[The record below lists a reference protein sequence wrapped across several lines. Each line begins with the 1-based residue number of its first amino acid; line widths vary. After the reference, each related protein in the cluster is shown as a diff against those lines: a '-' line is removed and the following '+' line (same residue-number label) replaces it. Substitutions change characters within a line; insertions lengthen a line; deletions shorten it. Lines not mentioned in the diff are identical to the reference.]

1 MTSGWALS
9 EGVEPTDELLD
20 LIKEVSSVSI
30 LAGAGQVKQSFLLK
44 KLIICCKLAFVRGL
58 KEYYVFRRKK
68 KHRLILKSES

>member
-30 LAGAGQVKQSFLLK
+30 LAGAGAGKTEFLAQKANYL
-44 KLIICCKLAFVRGL
+44 LQTGICPWPKR
-58 KEYYVFRRKK
+58 
-68 KHRLILKSES
+68 ILCL